1 MPKLVVAM
9 PAFNA
14 EATIQQAVV
23 TTLRAM
29 PRDSELVVLDDKST
43 DKTLA
48 VLDAIPDRRLRI
60 IANQENLGSGSAR
73 QRLLVET
80 DSEFVAAMDAD
91 DITFP
96 WRFALQL
103 RALQSFD
110 VVFGSVV
117 RFDRGQ
123 PGGIHS
129 STRLVSQMRPSAPIV
144 LKPDEFPAALLFHCE
159 VWQSS
164 LTARRTALD
173 NVGGYQPLRYGQDW
187 DLYLR
192 IAQSGAM
199 MYRSSLPLIAYRAS
213 ASQVTRRSDY
223 VSTFRSQSLRDSY
236 AELFNSRVGPRKLDA
251 RVAST
256 SVLEATIRA
265 GLVEQL
271 GTFHPVN
278 RFRYSRLLRSG
289 KTLGAVG
296 LFRSTT

>member
-1 MPKLVVAM
+1 M

-48 VLDAIPDRRLRI
+48 VLDGIPDRRLRI

-103 RALQSFD
+103 RALESFD

-117 RFDRGQ
+117 RFDRAH
-123 PGGIHS
+123 PGGLHRS
-129 STRLVSQMRPSAPIV
+129 ARLTMQIRPSAPIA
-144 LKPDEFPAALLFHCE
+144 LRPDEFPAALLFHCG

-164 LTARRTALD
+164 LTAKRSAFGK
-173 NVGGYQPLRYGQDW
+173 VGGYQPLRYGQDW
-187 DLYLR
+187 DLFLR
-192 IAQSGAM
+192 MAASGAS
-199 MYRSSLPLIAYRAS
+199 MYRSAVPLIAYRAS
-213 ASQVTRRSDY
+213 PFQVTRRSDY
-223 VSTFRSQSLRDSY
+223 LRIFRSTALRNSY
-236 AELFNSRVGPRKLDA
+236 TELFNSRVKLGINDSKS
-251 RVAST
+251 AST
-256 SVLEATIRA
+256 SALEVTIKA
-265 GLVEQL
+265 GLAEQL
-271 GTFHPVN
+271 RVFRAVN
-278 RFRYSRLLRSG
+278 RLRYSRLLRSNQN
-289 KTLGAVG
+289 LSAIR
-296 LFRSTT
+296 LFDSTT

>member
-1 MPKLVVAM
+1 VPRLIVAM

-14 EATIQQAVV
+14 EATIQQAVM

-48 VLDAIPDRRLRI
+48 VLDTIPDRRLRI

-117 RFDRGQ
+117 RFDRAE
-123 PGGIHS
+123 PGGIHR
-129 STRLVSQMRPSAPIV
+129 STRLTRLMRPSAPIA
-144 LKPDEFPAALLFHCE
+144 LMPDEFPAALLFHCA

-164 LTARRTALD
+164 LTAKRIAFD
-173 NVGGYQPLRYGQDW
+173 KVNGYQQLRYGQDW
-187 DLYLR
+187 DLFLR
-192 IAQSGAM
+192 MAASGAS
-199 MYRSSLPLIAYRAS
+199 MYRSTVPLVAYRAS
-213 ASQVTRRSDY
+213 PFQSTRRSDY
-223 VSTFRSQSLRDSY
+223 NRIFRSQALRNSY
-236 AELFNSRVGPRKLDA
+236 AELFNSRVSSWTIDPEA
-251 RVAST
+251 ASAMA
-256 SVLEATIRA
+256 LEATIKD
-265 GLVEQL
+265 GLFEQL
-271 GTFHPVN
+271 SAFRAVN
-278 RFRYSRLLRSG
+278 RLRYSRLMHSNQNLS
-289 KTLGAVG
+289 AIG
-296 LFRSTT
+296 LFESAT